1 MVAPGRTAAVVRAGV
16 VRAILMTIGSA
27 MRSRA
32 RTAIVVAAVRSVLL
46 PLRAVTARLR
56 AAAEAAILRA
66 VTLPARV
73 RAAWVA
79 AVRRATLE
87 TAVATPISTP
97 VKPGLRTPVP
107 ALRIAAARRA
117 GSAVVGATTAKVAR
131 RRAVLAG
138 TGVAIAAPGLP
149 ALWAAVRTPVGQVAI
164 GAGWAEFIA
173 APVGSIA
180 SRAAGVVA
188 RGRTL
193 MAGVTQVLALTER
206 RAALVAPDGS
216 AVGALRRALVGAAG
230 VVTPRVVAGR
240 AVARSR
246 AVHVVAKGRALAT
259 RVVAAV
265 VGAAVGGAVTVAVFA
280 ARRPVTVLPGQG
292 LAVGLPLRHRGSAAR
307 TQSTADRSPVRHMAL
322 RCVARRSGF
331 LLEFERDH
339 VGRFREFG
347 PITRDEGDAADRR

>member
-32 RTAIVVAAVRSVLL
+32 GTTIVVAVVRSVLL
-46 PLRAVTARLR
+46 PLRAVAARLR
-56 AAAEAAILRA
+56 SAAEAAILRA

-73 RAAWVA
+73 WAACVA
-79 AVRRATLE
+79 AVRRAALE
-87 TAVATPISTP
+87 AAVASRIKPRLRTAV
-97 VKPGLRTPVP
+97 P
-107 ALRIAAARRA
+107 ARRIAAARGA
-117 GSAVVGATTAKVAR
+117 GASVVGTAAKVAGR
-131 RRAVLAG
+131 WPVLTG
-138 TGVAIAAPGLP
+138 TGVPVTAPGLS

-164 GAGWAEFIA
+164 GAGWAEFVA
-173 APVGSIA
+173 APVGAIA
-180 SRAAGVVA
+180 TRAAGVVA
-188 RGRTL
+188 RGRAL
-193 MAGVTQVLALTER
+193 MAGVTGVLALTQR

-216 AVGALRRALVGAAG
+216 AVLALCRRARVTVRAGAAG
-230 VVTPRVVAGR
+230 VVA
-240 AVARSR
+240 SR
-246 AVHVVAKGRALAT
+246 AAAMARAI
-259 RVVAAV
+259 
-265 VGAAVGGAVTVAVFA
+265 TVAVFA

-307 TQSTADRSPVRHMAL
+307 TQSTTDRGPVGHMAL

-347 PITRDEGDAADRR
+347 PITRDEGDAADRRQKRLCYRDLTV

>member
-1 MVAPGRTAAVVRAGV
+1 MVAPGRTATVVRADV

-32 RTAIVVAAVRSVLL
+32 RTTIVVAAVRSVLL
-46 PLRAVTARLR
+46 PLRTV
-56 AAAEAAILRA
+56 
-66 VTLPARV
+66 PAR
-73 RAAWVA
+73 
-79 AVRRATLE
+79 
-87 TAVATPISTP
+87 
-97 VKPGLRTPVP
+97 
-107 ALRIAAARRA
+107 RIAAARGA
-117 GSAVVGATTAKVAR
+117 GASVVGTATKVAGR
-131 RRAVLAG
+131 WPVLTG
-138 TGVAIAAPGLP
+138 TGVPVTAPGLS

-188 RGRTL
+188 RGRAL

-216 AVGALRRALVGAAG
+216 AVLTLRRRARVAVRAGAAG
-230 VVTPRVVAGR
+230 VVSSR
-240 AVARSR
+240 AVAMVR
-246 AVHVVAKGRALAT
+246 AVGVAPKSRALAT
-259 RVVAAV
+259 RVVAIVVAAV

-292 LAVGLPLRHRGSAAR
+292 LAIGLPLRHRRAAAR
-307 TQSTADRSPVRHMAL
+307 TQSTADRSPIRHMAL

-347 PITRDEGDAADRR
+347 PITRDEGDAADRH